1 MVFEGLKEKLKCEI
15 CDREFEFETI
25 GIPRNIIHEVRNL
38 KNGETIGIMLGGYF
52 ICKDCFGDVVAY
64 IISLYRKSK
73 EER

>member
-1 MVFEGLKEKLKCEI
+1 MFGVEKTKMKCEI
-15 CDREFEFETI
+15 CDSEVEFETI
-25 GIPRNIIHEVRNL
+25 GIPKGIIYEVVNMR
-38 KNGETIGIMLGGYF
+38 NGETIGILLGGHF